1 MSRDKKKLTI
11 TGQLMVNN
19 VRDAEGNVYNLEGL
33 EFPPCSTFKN
43 PSGNVFH
50 GDIRHNSKGL
60 EIEICTRCKTDEQT
74 MEIMQTL
81 LEKKIPKGVDKAY
94 FDISDVGISARG
106 LVTEMS
112 YKIVNPFW
120 AFVFQFKFM
129 RHALWFIHKRVYRI
143 KVITGFQPLEYS
155 IVKK

>member
-60 EIEICTRCKTDEQT
+60 EIEICTSVKPMNRQWRLCRRYWKRKYRKEW
-74 MEIMQTL
+74 IKLTL
-81 LEKKIPKGVDKAY
+81 TLA
-94 FDISDVGISARG
+94 
-106 LVTEMS
+106 M
-112 YKIVNPFW
+112 
-120 AFVFQFKFM
+120 
-129 RHALWFIHKRVYRI
+129 
-143 KVITGFQPLEYS
+143 
-155 IVKK
+155 